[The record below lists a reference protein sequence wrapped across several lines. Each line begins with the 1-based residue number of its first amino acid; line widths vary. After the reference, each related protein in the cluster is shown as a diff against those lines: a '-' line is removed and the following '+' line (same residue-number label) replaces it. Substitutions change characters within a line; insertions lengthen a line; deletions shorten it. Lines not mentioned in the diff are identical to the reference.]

1 MLDKIYLVNDNE
13 CVIYCTHRASFRVF
27 SDKGVLVLVDELLS
41 PLGNEDFSTLTEY
54 VRAVNGANEDT
65 LVVDFG
71 DLKDGLEGSSTEENT
86 G

>member
-1 MLDKIYLVNDNE
+1 MLDKIYLVNSNE
-13 CVIYCTHRASFRVF
+13 CVVYCTHRSSFRVS
-27 SDKGVLVLVDELLS
+27 SDRGVLVLVDELLS

-54 VRAVNGANEDT
+54 VQALKGANEDT

-71 DLKDGLEGSSTEENT
+71 DLKDGLEGSFTEENT

>member
-1 MLDKIYLVNDNE
+1 MLDKVLLVNSNE
-13 CVIYCTHRASFRVF
+13 CVIYCTHRSSFRVW
-27 SDKGVLVLVDELLS
+27 SDKGVLGLVDELLS

-54 VRAVNGANEDT
+54 VRALEGANEDT

-71 DLKDGLEGSSTEENT
+71 DYMDELEGSFTEENT